1 MTQQWITES
10 LEKNDRETNRLEY
23 IVQSS
28 FTVVIKTNM
37 LPYKKTFFLFCF
49 LQFLRSSLL
58 HTSFLLPLVQAV
70 DKFFL

>member
-1 MTQQWITES
+1 MTQQWIIES

-37 LPYKKTFFLFCF
+37 LPYKNTFFLSCF

-58 HTSFLLPLVQAV
+58 NTSFLLPLVQAV
-70 DKFFL
+70 DNFFL

>member
-1 MTQQWITES
+1 MTQQWIIES

-37 LPYKKTFFLFCF
+37 LPYKKTFF
-49 LQFLRSSLL
+49 
-58 HTSFLLPLVQAV
+58 
-70 DKFFL
+70 